1 VLADFYVLTEVSSLQ
16 SLAENTWFYN
26 STGKRLYVK
35 TGSLPILSM
44 LHVSGTKIYDGY
56 GNEVFLKGVTI
67 DKNEKMKLYNST
79 GDANP
84 GDSTWFNVTDVQE
97 IKQFGGNDLEL
108 HGILL
113 KSIMPTRDVINEQ
126 FFVDWIDKWVLWCE
140 QNQIYCIVNIGGFEY
155 RSYGKTFPD
164 WLWQG
169 IPGYPDY
176 PTPIDT
182 TTAGVFIRDFFDTDN
197 QIQEINRQAFI
208 DAWEFIANRYKNN
221 NYVLFSI
228 MNEPLATTDMIN
240 RSNSQHLGLT
250 YSILM
255 ERVIDGI
262 RSTGAQQI
270 IFIDKPYVWWLADV
284 QPLNRDNIVWED
296 HLYVSSGFNISQWKS
311 TMDTYVQKYTAD
323 FGKPFFV
330 GEYGVDPPLAVADWQ
345 NAISQEVVY
354 LNTKPIAGRQWHQWG
369 YLEGEYYDFVYNYF
383 TPTESDWIIQN
394 TLG

>member
-1 VLADFYVLTEVSSLQ
+1 
-16 SLAENTWFYN
+16 
-26 STGKRLYVK
+26 
-35 TGSLPILSM
+35 M
-44 LHVSGTKIYDGY
+44 LHASGTEFFDGY
-56 GNEVFLKGVTI
+56 GNKVFLKGVTV

-84 GDSTWFNVTDVQE
+84 GDPTWFNVTDVQE
-97 IKQFGGNDLEL
+97 IKQSGGNDLEL
-108 HGILL
+108 HGIAL

-140 QNQIYCIVNIGGFEY
+140 QNQIYCLINVGGFEY
-155 RSYGKTFPD
+155 RSYGKIFPD

-208 DAWEFIANRYKNN
+208 NAWKFIANRYKNN
-221 NYVLFSI
+221 KYVLFSI
-228 MNEPLATTDMIN
+228 MNEPMATTDMIN
-240 RSNSQHLGLT
+240 RSNSQHLGIT

-270 IFIDKPYVWWLADV
+270 IFIDRPYVWWLADV
-284 QPLNRDNIVWED
+284 QPVDRNNIAWED
-296 HLYVSSGFNISQWKS
+296 HLYVQSDFNISQWKN
-311 TMDTYVQKYTAD
+311 TMDTYVQKYTVD

-354 LNTKPIAGRQWHQWG
+354 LNTKPIAGRQWHSWG
-369 YLEGEYYDFVYNYF
+369 DLEGEYYDFVYNYF
-383 TPTESDWIIQN
+383 TPTESDWIVQ
-394 TLG
+394 TVLG